1 MTIFGI
7 TILEPTT
14 TITDFILAGMSF
26 YFGHVLYWHHQKLG
40 KNNSFD
46 KRYSQYWAMTFLFL
60 GLGSFLG
67 GVSHGFAYLK
77 AEHTLMIATWPFT
90 VLSIAMA
97 SFYLFLA
104 TSLEYFPSVRKWLFI
119 LGYLKLMAFML
130 LMFGYPKEYFGEFQN
145 VSFSLVILDYAPV
158 MLWLL
163 TMNMWEFI
171 KKKSKPAKI
180 MITGILLSVIGTG
193 IQMSGFGFHKHF
205 NHNDIY
211 HVIQMAAI
219 YLMFKSVTLKKLYY

>member
-1 MTIFGI
+1 MTLFGI

-14 TITDFILAGMSF
+14 AITDFILAGMSF

-46 KRYSQYWAMTFLFL
+46 KRYSQYWAMAFLFL
-60 GLGSFLG
+60 GMGSFLG
-67 GVSHGFAYLK
+67 GLSHGFAYLK
-77 AEHTLMIATWPFT
+77 DQYTFLTAAWPFT

-104 TSLEYFPSVRKWLFI
+104 ISLEYFPNQRRWLYM
-119 LGYLKLMAFML
+119 LGYCKFMVLML
-130 LMFGYPKEYFGEFQN
+130 LLFGYPKPYFGEFKT
-145 VSFSLVILDYAPV
+145 VSFNLVILDYAPV

-163 TMNMWEFI
+163 AMNAWEFI
-171 KKKSKPAKI
+171 HKKAKPAKVMVI
-180 MITGILLSVIGTG
+180 GILTSIVGTMV
-193 IQMSGFGFHKHF
+193 QMSGFGFHEHF

-211 HVIQMAAI
+211 HVFQMVAI
-219 YLMFKSVTLKKLYY
+219 YLMFKSVTIKKLYY